1 MSYLLVLGSK
11 RLRMLIHAPVFVL
24 TIAGICILSFLAVW
38 EISIDLPVTQA
49 QAPPAISQKLSNVTL
64 VTILDNLG
72 DEGRWTS
79 ILHKALEELRERHPE
94 MQIEIEYNQYQYP
107 NERTEFLESMSNK
120 THVDLMSIDQI
131 WLGEFAE
138 RGLLTDLSPF
148 INNWSRSSS
157 DWYQVNWDGGSYD
170 DGIYGIWLWTD
181 VRGTYYWKD
190 MLNESGVDPAMLS
203 RWDTF
208 LEAAKKLNTTLN
220 GKGINGVH
228 LTGASHS
235 PDLWYPYLWMLG
247 GDIVERR
254 SGHPTKGVYW
264 FPAYNGSEGVEALQ
278 FLKSQ
283 VDVGIV
289 PQKNHSWGEEFVN
302 RDFAV
307 MMEASHVP
315 LYFQPELP
323 DSIKEKVGFLQL
335 PIPDK
340 EGASPVT
347 MMGGWELG
355 IPVTSQNKD
364 LAWELIT
371 LIAEP
376 VNLAPWLARY
386 GYLPTQ
392 LDIGEGTFANELR
405 QHNPFYDEMVSMI
418 PTGLSRPSIPEYP
431 QISDNIREA
440 IEEVY
445 YDNKQPKDAL
455 RDAAL
460 KSAQILGW

>member
-1 MSYLLVLGSK
+1 MSYLLVLGNK
-11 RLRMLIHAPVFVL
+11 RLRMVIHAPVFVL

-49 QAPPAISQKLSNVTL
+49 QAPPAIPQKLSNVTL

-335 PIPDK
+335 PIP
-340 EGASPVT
+340 G
-347 MMGGWELG
+347 
-355 IPVTSQNKD
+355 
-364 LAWELIT
+364 
-371 LIAEP
+371 
-376 VNLAPWLARY
+376 
-386 GYLPTQ
+386 
-392 LDIGEGTFANELR
+392 
-405 QHNPFYDEMVSMI
+405 
-418 PTGLSRPSIPEYP
+418 
-431 QISDNIREA
+431 
-440 IEEVY
+440 
-445 YDNKQPKDAL
+445 
-455 RDAAL
+455 
-460 KSAQILGW
+460 